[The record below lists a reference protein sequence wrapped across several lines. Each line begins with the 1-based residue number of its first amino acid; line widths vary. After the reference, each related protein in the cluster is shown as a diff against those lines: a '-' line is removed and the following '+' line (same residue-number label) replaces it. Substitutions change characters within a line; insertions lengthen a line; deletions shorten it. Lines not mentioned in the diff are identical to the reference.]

1 MECCKVLIQLTW
13 SSKQSLLLDN
23 GALIYAKCLLLP
35 L

>member
-1 MECCKVLIQLTW
+1 MGYCKFLIQLSW

-23 GALIYAKCLLLP
+23 GAFIYAKYLLLP